1 MNQFRIQ
8 ADSANPVKR
17 IKNEARRRIVNV
29 VGPEWKQQNIQ
40 ARAAELHLKETRG
53 VITTAEADQLQAIL
67 NLWGWVKSVRAASDS
82 LEASMPADYKD
93 DSYWPVAP
101 V

>member
-8 ADSANPVKR
+8 SESANPKTR
-17 IKNEARRRIVNV
+17 IKNEARRRIVNA
-29 VGPEWKQQNIQ
+29 VGPEWKQQNLQ

-53 VITTAEADQLQAIL
+53 VITAAEAGELQAIL

-82 LEASMPADYKD
+82 LEASLPADFKH
-93 DSYWPVAP
+93 DSYWPVTP